1 MSGEC
6 DCAVL
11 PIENSYAGEVGQ
23 VTDMLFSGTLYIN
36 GVYDLPVEHDLVSVP
51 GAAKTGIKTVVSHPQ
66 ALSQC
71 ANYIRE
77 NGFAQVQYENTAM
90 AAEYIL
96 KKNDP
101 TCAAICS
108 KECAEIFGL
117 SVLERHI
124 NESRSNTTRFGV
136 FTRAKC
142 RITDNADDPN
152 RRFILLFTVRNQAG
166 ALAEAINIIGRHG
179 YNMTALRSRPMKE
192 LMWNYYFYA
201 ECEGVPDVE
210 SGDAMLDELSCV
222 CDRLKLAGTYKP
234 AVLG

>member
-1 MSGEC
+1 MSVSRAYQTRLLNGMKIAYSGTEGAFAHIAAGKIFSCGKRVAYGNFRDAYDSVVSGEC

-96 KKNDP
+96 K
-101 TCAAICS
+101 
-108 KECAEIFGL
+108 
-117 SVLERHI
+117 R
-124 NESRSNTTRFGV
+124 TTRPAPQYAA
-136 FTRAKC
+136 RSA
-142 RITDNADDPN
+142 
-152 RRFILLFTVRNQAG
+152 RRSLGFRC
-166 ALAEAINIIGRHG
+166 
-179 YNMTALRSRPMKE
+179 LR
-192 LMWNYYFYA
+192 
-201 ECEGVPDVE
+201 DI
-210 SGDAMLDELSCV
+210 
-222 CDRLKLAGTYKP
+222 
-234 AVLG
+234 